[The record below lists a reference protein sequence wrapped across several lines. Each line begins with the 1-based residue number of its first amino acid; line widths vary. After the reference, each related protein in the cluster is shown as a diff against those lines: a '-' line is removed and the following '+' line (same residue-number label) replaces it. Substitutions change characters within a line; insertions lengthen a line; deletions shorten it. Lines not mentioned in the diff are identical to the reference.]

1 VISIKQINYALT
13 VAKTLHFRKAAEI
26 CFVSPSTL
34 SNAITEMESQLG
46 VKIFERDNKKVFVT
60 ELGREILEKS
70 KEIKVQLEDIQ
81 KISESTKAPLSHN
94 LSIGIIPTVSPF
106 ILPYLLPKLR
116 ADYPKLK
123 LKVTEAQSE
132 NLLFMLENGE
142 IDMAILALPYNI
154 RGLKSFKFWEENFY
168 WISTKEDNRSKSNKI
183 KAEELDLNELILL
196 EEGNCLKD
204 HVLSACKISNDTHHD
219 IKTTS
224 LNTLIQLVKGGM
236 GTTLIPEMALEQL
249 IKGHENLSMTELD
262 ESGPHREI
270 AIIVRQNYSGI
281 RDAEILSSILKREL
295 ELRFSK
301 Q

>member
-1 VISIKQINYALT
+1 MISIKQINYALT

-224 LNTLIQLVKGGM
+224 LNTLIQLVKSGM

>member
-1 VISIKQINYALT
+1 MISIKQINYALT

-106 ILPYLLPKLR
+106 ILPYLLPKLS

>member
-1 VISIKQINYALT
+1 MISIKQINYALT

>member
-1 VISIKQINYALT
+1 MISIKQINYALT

-26 CFVSPSTL
+26 CFISPSTL
-34 SNAITEMESQLG
+34 SNAITEMENQLG
-46 VKIFERDNKKVFVT
+46 VKIFERDNKKVIVT

-70 KEIKVQLEDIQ
+70 KTIKMQLEDIQ

-106 ILPYLLPKLR
+106 ILPYLLPKLSS
-116 ADYPKLK
+116 DFPKLK

-132 NLLFMLENGE
+132 NLLIMLENGE
-142 IDMAILALPYNI
+142 IDMAVLALPYNI
-154 RGLKSFKFWEENFY
+154 RGLKSYKFWQENFY
-168 WISTKEDNRSKSNKI
+168 WISTKKDTRSKRNKI
-183 KAEELDLNELILL
+183 KAKDLDLNELILL

-204 HVLSACKISNDTHHD
+204 HVLSACKISDETQHD
-219 IKTTS
+219 IKATS

-249 IKGHENLSMTELD
+249 IKGNKNLSMTELD

-270 AIIVRQNYSGI
+270 ALIVRQNYSGE
-281 RDAEILSSILKREL
+281 RDAQILCSILKTEL
-295 ELRFSK
+295 DIRFSK

>member
-1 VISIKQINYALT
+1 MISIKQINYALT

-70 KEIKVQLEDIQ
+70 KEIKVQLEDIL

-249 IKGHENLSMTELD
+249 IKGNKNLSMTELD
-262 ESGPHREI
+262 ESGPNREI

>member
-142 IDMAILALPYNI
+142 IDMTILALPYNI

>member
-1 VISIKQINYALT
+1 M
-13 VAKTLHFRKAAEI
+13 AKTLHFRKAAEI